1 MGYKRRLNPA
11 HLKLDLF
18 CRGMRLDAST
28 DLARD
33 ARTMLRTRAGLGSGL
48 ELIIPSDFYT
58 NVPVLEKW
66 AQNSPYLLVKEDSGY
81 SIERDGE
88 RLTRV
93 ELPPRPRFYDKPT
106 SSGKPMSSIGVMQ
119 GTYLGIYPGRV
130 CEHWKTEPRSNCRF
144 CSVGLNLGKADAL
157 EKSVEDVLETVEAAR
172 QEEHIT
178 FVHFNTGYYE
188 DDGYLDEVEPFVEA
202 VVKETGL
209 LVGVQ
214 CPPHPDLS
222 RYHRLKNMG
231 VNNVSFCFE
240 LWDEERFREVCPGK
254 SARVGRQRH
263 LDAIEY
269 CAKLFDTT
277 NGEIVA
283 GLEAPE
289 KSIEAI
295 EWITD
300 VGAVPTVCVFRPL
313 IGTDYEDVAPPKTEQ
328 MIPVFARLYEAC
340 MRKGLPIGIAPNI
353 KVSIVMLP
361 DECRWLSS
369 KFDAY
374 KLQRMKLFALKCAF
388 GAHFRARTR
397 RRALRRPA

>member
-1 MGYKRRLNPA
+1 MGHKGSMNPA
-11 HLKLDLF
+11 YLKLDLL
-18 CRGMRLDAST
+18 CTGMRLDSST
-28 DLARD
+28 ELERD
-33 ARTMLRTRAGLGSGL
+33 ARSILRTRAGLGSGL
-48 ELIIPSDFYT
+48 ELIIPPDFYT

-66 AQNSPYLLVKEDSGY
+66 AEDSPYLLVKEDTGY
-81 SIERDGE
+81 FIRRDGA

-93 ELPPRPRFYDKPT
+93 SLPPRPRFYGELT
-106 SSGKPMSSIGVMQ
+106 SSGKLMSSIGVMQ
-119 GTYLGIYPGRV
+119 GTYLGIYPGRA
-130 CEHWKTEPRSNCRF
+130 CDHWKTRPRTNCRF
-144 CSVGLNLGKADAL
+144 CSVGLNLGQADAL
-157 EKSVEDVLETVEAAR
+157 EKSVEDVLETVQAAR
-172 QEEHIT
+172 REEHIT

-188 DDGYLDEVEPFVEA
+188 DDGYLDEVEPYVEA

-222 RYHRLKNMG
+222 RYHRLKEIG

-240 LWDEERFREVCPGK
+240 LWDEERFKEVCPGK
-254 SARVGRQRH
+254 CAKVGRQRH
-263 LDAIEY
+263 LDSIAH

-277 NGEIVA
+277 NGEIIA

-289 KSIEAI
+289 KTIEAI

-313 IGTDYEDVAPPKTEQ
+313 TGTDYQDVPPPKTDE
-328 MIPVFARLYEAC
+328 MLPVFARLYDAC

-361 DECRWLSS
+361 DECRWLSENS
-369 KFDAY
+369 SAY
-374 KLQRMKLFALKCAF
+374 KPQRMKLFALKCAF
-388 GAHFRARTR
+388 GAYFRLRTS
-397 RRALRRPA
+397 RALRRSA